1 MTTVFVQFADATG
14 KTVVSVFGCQQ
25 DAEKYPNQAQ
35 VPSNDARYS
44 AYYNALP
51 SYSQTGL
58 IAPGS

>member
-1 MTTVFVQFADATG
+1 M
-14 KTVVSVFGCQQ
+14 SVFGCQQ